1 MSGPKVVVGFDFS
14 AMFQDLVR
22 RGEAD
27 IAIVSTEEG
36 FSPLGGSRNFFEREL
51 GISYD
56 EEIRP
61 LADWNRNVNKKVT
74 IIAIPSRVSTS
85 SLKGLILVPG
95 ENCKSYFA
103 YSSPYW
109 RKPHRDYYYN
119 TMFESI
125 SQACRVW
132 GGKMIAISHLSSCGK
147 FHEDMLTCQVEAL
160 THFSLDNPEISPKSL
175 TYCGCCI
182 NDKHLIGIE
191 KLDKEE
197 SKQHEPIKILREEK
211 NFATLIHLDWK
222 SNE

>member
-27 IAIVSTEEG
+27 VAIVSTEEG

-61 LADWNRNVNKKVT
+61 LADWNRNVNEKVT
-74 IIAIPSRVSTS
+74 LIAFPSRVSTS

-103 YSSPYW
+103 YSSPYG

-147 FHEDMLTCQVEAL
+147 FHEDMLTCQVYVPGAGRPPQWLLCLATGAL
-160 THFSLDNPEISPKSL
+160 V
-175 TYCGCCI
+175 
-182 NDKHLIGIE
+182 
-191 KLDKEE
+191 
-197 SKQHEPIKILREEK
+197 
-211 NFATLIHLDWK
+211 AK
-222 SNE
+222 SNGEPSPDSADQRVLRPEYGHLRQPPNLL